1 MKIFLSYSSKDRLLV
16 EPIYLALRA
25 EGYAVFFDRANL
37 PAGDEYDV
45 RIRQA
50 IEDADLFMFLVS
62 PDSLASG
69 SYTLTELEIAQKTWD
84 HPRGKVLPVLIHPV
98 EIAQLPP
105 YLRAVTVLEP
115 VGNVAAAVADAVHRM
130 ALAKWHRRG
139 KFLAGGL
146 AAVIAFGAGTY
157 LLAPGV
163 LRKLSGQSSNEVRGK
178 DGAMALLVPGG
189 AFVMGDDEELPRKEI
204 HVDSFYMDKQEVSLG
219 LYGKFLK
226 ATGSKISSEFW
237 SETDLAAHAELPVMG
252 VSWYEAD
259 AYCRWAGKRLP
270 TEAEWEKAA
279 RGTDSR
285 IYPWGDAEPSAD
297 LANFGKPADQPLA
310 HGLDPVTSHERG
322 KSPYGILNL
331 AGNVSEWMADWYM
344 EGYQAGA
351 VRNPTGPPTG
361 TGKLLRGGGW
371 YDAAQR
377 LRATKRFFVSPED
390 RADDRGFR
398 CVQALSK

>member
-1 MKIFLSYSSKDRLLV
+1 MKIFLSYSSKDHLLV

-25 EGYAVFFDRANL
+25 EGYSVFFDRTNL

-45 RIRQA
+45 RIREA
-50 IEDADLFMFLVS
+50 IEDADLFVFLVS
-62 PDSLASG
+62 PDSLANG

-84 HPRGKVLPVLIHPV
+84 HPGGKVLPVLLHPV
-98 EIAQLPP
+98 DIAKLPP

-115 VGNVAAAVADAVHRM
+115 VGNVPAEVADAVHRI

-139 KFLAGGL
+139 KFLAAGL
-146 AAVIAFGAGTY
+146 AVVIALGVGTY
-157 LLAPGV
+157 LLAPDV

-178 DGAMALLVPGG
+178 DGATALLVPAG
-189 AFVMGDDEELPRKEI
+189 AFVMGDDEELPQKEI

-226 ATGSKISSEFW
+226 ATSSKISSEFW
-237 SETDLAAHAELPVMG
+237 SETDLASHADLPVMG

-279 RGTDSR
+279 RGADGR
-285 IYPWGDAEPSAD
+285 IYPWGDAEPTAD
-297 LANFGKPADQPLA
+297 FANFGKPADQPFA
-310 HGLDPVTSHERG
+310 NGLDPVTSHERG

-331 AGNVSEWMADWYM
+331 AGNVEEWVADWYM
-344 EGYQAGA
+344 DGYQAGA
-351 VRNPTGPPTG
+351 VRNPTGPPSG
-361 TGKLLRGGGW
+361 TGKVLRGGGS
-371 YDAAQR
+371 YDPAQR
-377 LRATKRFFVSPED
+377 IRSTKRFFVSPDD

-398 CVQALSK
+398 CVQDPSK